1 MDALGRDVIPEGIVA
16 RAIKQYTQPQ
26 VYKWG
31 RTVTRVAARTAPQL
45 LTDGNSAPTLASVP
59 AFLFNQLRLNVGL
72 VVGTVATM
80 AAGYANV
87 MTTPGLPGLDY
98 HIPSFGTLAL
108 PAPDA
113 DPGNPDPGG
122 PSVGTLALP
131 APPAPDPD
139 VPGTTWI
146 PFYKLQAKPRVTTAP
161 SPPGGDPDDGGGDP
175 DPGGGDPDPVAGP
188 KGFPGLGRRLG
199 ETPIIPGGPSNPTQA
214 EIRRAEVRRRIAI
227 DWEIRRIS
235 AAEQAARNHAQGQ
248 RILDNI
254 AWGYEGVSSG
264 VSSGVSGVSWAVS
277 WVTNLL
283 SNSQPALAAPQATP
297 GVVTPDSSN
306 TTGIA
311 SNPTDPAYQPLFT
324 PIPQGQNFGFSNT
337 TASGGPGFS
346 NTTATA
352 ASTPGTTATSAS
364 TPGTTATG
372 ASTPGTTWLSF
383 DKVHVKPGNPRMV
396 QTPTVVNYVSPAGA
410 ASLRTAAGGGA
421 DGDGDRPPQFD
432 CAMCSREA
440 FLMGAAM
447 SYVF

>member
-16 RAIKQYTQPQ
+16 RAIKEFTQPQ

-31 RTVTRVAARTAPQL
+31 RTVTSVAARTAPQL

-87 MTTPGLPGLDY
+87 MTTPGLPGQDHY
-98 HIPSFGTLAL
+98 TPSFGTLAL

-122 PSVGTLALP
+122 ASVGTLGLP

-175 DPGGGDPDPVAGP
+175 DPVAGP

-199 ETPIIPGGPSNPTQA
+199 ETPIIPGGPSQA

-352 ASTPGTTATSAS
+352 ASTPGTT
-364 TPGTTATG
+364 
-372 ASTPGTTWLSF
+372 WLSF
-383 DKVHVKPGNPRMV
+383 DRVHVKPGVV
-396 QTPTVVNYVSPAGA
+396 QTPLATPTVVNYVSPAGA

>member
-16 RAIKQYTQPQ
+16 RAIKEFTQPQ

-45 LTDGNSAPTLASVP
+45 LTDGNSAPTLAASVP

-80 AAGYANV
+80 AAGYVNV
-87 MTTPGLPGLDY
+87 MTTPGLPGQDHY
-98 HIPSFGTLAL
+98 TPSFGTLAL

-352 ASTPGTTATSAS
+352 ASTPGTT
-364 TPGTTATG
+364 
-372 ASTPGTTWLSF
+372 WLSF
-383 DKVHVKPGNPRMV
+383 DRVHVKPGVVPELDSQQAYSQNPPMV
-396 QTPTVVNYVSPAGA
+396 QTPLATPTVVNYVSPAGA